1 MTRPIRVLL
10 VEDNPGDADLIR
22 DTLDSGARK
31 LDMAV
36 VRDGAA
42 ASDYLLRRGAYADAE
57 RPDLVLLDLNLP
69 GVDGRRVL
77 AEMRLHNELRAIPV
91 VVLTSSDAE
100 SDIAGSYEAGASC
113 YVTKPGELAAFQSAV
128 KSIEAFWFKVAKLP

>member
-22 DTLDSGARK
+22 DTLEGGLRK

-36 VRDGAA
+36 VGDGAA
-42 ASDYLLRRGAYADAE
+42 ASDFLLRRGQYAQAE

-69 GVDGRRVL
+69 GVDGRKVL
-77 AEMRLHNELRAIPV
+77 AQMRQHKDLRAIPV
-91 VVLTSSDAE
+91 VVLTSSDAH
-100 SDIAGSYEAGASC
+100 SDIVGSYQAGASC
-113 YVTKPGELAAFQSAV
+113 FVTKPGELGAFQTAV